1 MKKPLV
7 GIIMGS
13 DSDLPIMQ
21 EAAKIL
27 EFFEIEFEVTVVSA
41 HRTPERLFKYSKEA
55 EKRGI
60 RVIIAGAG
68 GAAHLPG
75 MVASITPLPVIG
87 VPVKSASLEG
97 MDSLLSIVQM
107 PGGIPVATV
116 AINGAKNA
124 GILAAEILGV
134 KYKEIRKKIK
144 AFKKELKDE
153 VEQKAENLENL
164 EYIEYLKTMPKK

>member
-27 EFFEIEFEVTVVSA
+27 EYFEIEFEVTVVSA

-134 KYKEIRKKIK
+134 KYKEIRQKIK
-144 AFKKELKDE
+144 AFKKELRAE

-164 EYIEYLKTMPKK
+164 EYKEYLKLMAKK

>member
-1 MKKPLV
+1 MSKPLV
-7 GIIMGS
+7 AIIMGS
-13 DSDLPIMQ
+13 DSDLPIMS
-21 EAAKIL
+21 EATKICDY
-27 EFFEIEFEVTVVSA
+27 FQIEYEVTVVSA

-87 VPVKSASLEG
+87 VPVKTSSLDG

-107 PGGIPVATV
+107 PGGVPVATV
-116 AINGAKNA
+116 AINNAKNA
-124 GILAAEILGV
+124 GILAAQILGV
-134 KYKEIRKKIK
+134 KDKDLRKKIEK
-144 AFKKELKDE
+144 YKDE
-153 VEQKAENLENL
+153 MKAEVENKAKKLEDL
-164 EYIEYLKTMPKK
+164 KYEEYLKNMKK